1 MKYDALIKMAQ
12 EIYPPQDECLDNCLL
27 IATDGDMMG
36 IIAKMGDE
44 EHYRQALVTAM
55 HRSRKLG
62 DIIIAAAGTVL
73 SERLVASAKDKDA
86 KKAAYE
92 KTTKKKAS

>member
-12 EIYPPQDECLDNCLL
+12 ELYPPQDECLDNCLL

-36 IIAKMGDE
+36 VAVHVGDE
-44 EHYRQALVTAM
+44 QKYQRALITTM
-55 HRSRKLG
+55 HRSKEFA
-62 DIIIAAAGTVL
+62 DIVIGAAGTVL